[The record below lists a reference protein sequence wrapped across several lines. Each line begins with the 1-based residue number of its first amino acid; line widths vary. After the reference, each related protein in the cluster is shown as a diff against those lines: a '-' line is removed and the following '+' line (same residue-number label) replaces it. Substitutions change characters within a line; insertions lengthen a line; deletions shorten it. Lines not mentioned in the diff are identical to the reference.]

1 MFKDMCLL
9 KLRMLEYRK
18 AAYDRVITQ
27 AHDGV
32 SAATMSVAK
41 SLRFMKQSEDERK
54 ADEQVGGLGFG
65 EGEVRTVQDELDKI

>member
-32 SAATMSVAK
+32 NAATMWAAK
-41 SLRFMKQSEDERK
+41 SLR
-54 ADEQVGGLGFG
+54 L
-65 EGEVRTVQDELDKI
+65 